1 MRVEIRKQRMHM
13 KYQKVRLGLSVFA
26 ISGLVFFNAAPFVS
40 AHGNEPGGDSVSAQ
54 TETETQT
61 DTTTTVDQTKVEDRM
76 NQSRGKAKQEL
87 ATLRAN
93 KPVKT
98 TEQRQ
103 KACEQRKVSINNRI
117 TAYNN
122 AANTKLTQ
130 FNTIFERVKK
140 FKTDKAL
147 KVTNYDQLVAT
158 ATEKQTAATEAVAAL
173 KDLSA
178 DFDCTSTDPAATVA
192 SIKTA
197 TADARTALKDYR
209 TAIKN
214 IVVALAQVN
223 KTSNS
228 TSTDSTT
235 DTTTTTTTEAQ

>member
-1 MRVEIRKQRMHM
+1 M
-13 KYQKVRLGLSVFA
+13 KYQKARLGLSVFA

-40 AHGNEPGGDSVSAQ
+40 AHGHEPGGDTVSAQ
-54 TETETQT
+54 TETETET
-61 DTTTTVDQTKVEDRM
+61 ETHVDQTKVEDRIAE
-76 NQSRGKAKQEL
+76 NRGKAKQEL
-87 ATLRAN
+87 AQLRAN
-93 KPVKT
+93 KPQKT

-103 KACEQRKVSINNRI
+103 KACEQRKGSIDNRLS
-117 TAYNN
+117 AYNK

-147 KVTNYDQLVAT
+147 QVSNYDELVAT
-158 ATEKQTAATEAVAAL
+158 ATAKQTAATEAVAAL
-173 KDLSA
+173 KDLSGTV
-178 DFDCTSTDPAATVA
+178 DCTTTDPAATVA
-192 SIKTA
+192 TIKTT
-197 TADARTALKDYR
+197 TAAARTALKDYR

-228 TSTDSTT
+228 TSTSTGSTT